1 MWPGLFQA
9 EANVGECH
17 EGDPHQEYYMSQMLH
32 GIFLLVIGV
41 HTVD

>member
-9 EANVGECH
+9 EE
-17 EGDPHQEYYMSQMLH
+17 EGDHHQEYNLSQMLH